1 MYSFFPARLLAL
13 LLVFV
18 FLVSSTS
25 IDLHDCNSEC
35 ALRREGRANGRKLRG
50 RRRSPPTPV
59 SAPPI
64 FYKLVPPPPAHPSTP
79 RPSPLPTSPSPPPP
93 IAPPAGCSRDPPPPS
108 QLSRPA
114 PSPHSSDAQSPPPPP
129 APAA

>member
-79 RPSPLPTSPSPPPP
+79 RPSPLPTSPPPP